1 MKTYYYEDVITA
13 DPSFGEIPF
22 EFKSEQITEVHGPL
36 LTVVEII
43 IILVAVICIILL
55 ISGIFICY
63 IVTHRKKGKNHSK
76 IEKHDVVVKSAT
88 EETEK
93 TVKI

>member
-1 MKTYYYEDVITA
+1 MLLLLIP
-13 DPSFGEIPF
+13 PSVTLHLNS
-22 EFKSEQITEVHGPL
+22 KQTEVHGPL
-36 LTVVEII
+36 LTTVEII
-43 IILVAVICIILL
+43 IILVVVICIILL
-55 ISGIFICY
+55 VSGILICY

-76 IEKHDVVVKSAT
+76 IEKHDAVVKSAT